1 MKLRNTLI
9 GSTLLV
15 AAFGSSALSLGRARG
30 AVVLGQPLDL
40 AVDVR
45 LDSAD
50 DNASACFEADVFHG
64 DGQVAANRVRV
75 IVVAGAQ
82 GQDAVVRIRSS
93 AVVDEPVVGVVL
105 RSVCS
110 QKTSR
115 RYDFLPD
122 FPLEMQAAAVP
133 TVIPATVTATPAP
146 ATDAPLAAPAP
157 VAAPRPAPIRAAPV
171 PVVRA
176 PRPAPVS
183 KPILAKEPKEIVAA
197 PKPVVPKVEAK
208 AEPKVET
215 KAEVSDN
222 KPRLK
227 LESPETPDERL
238 VQLKPASDVVLAPTD
253 DLQKREAAAAAWR
266 ELNNLPV
273 ENPQEKQ
280 RLLALEAESKTLKA
294 LLAKNE
300 ADFKQR
306 LDRLESNRY
315 DQSFVYS
322 LLGLLL
328 AAIAAAA
335 FFWNRAR
342 QRVTAAAT
350 DWSHHGEPSAEELQ
364 APPASRPAPLG
375 SPLPPNT
382 LPGPTHD
389 ADVDESLFEDLKK
402 LTAAALSTKPV
413 MPTTPVAPVSPVAPV
428 VSAARSAVTAMPA
441 RSIYPEDFLD
451 VQQHADFFVSLGQYD
466 QAIEVLKKSIHDTA
480 ESSPLAYLELLK
492 IYHTLG
498 RQAEYQQQRD
508 AFNRIFNSE
517 IAAFPAFTQEG
528 QTLEAYPAVLR
539 SIESQ
544 WGTPKV
550 LDYIESCL
558 FRDTVGAAGQ
568 PFDLA
573 AFRELLLLYAVAQGA
588 VRQADGS
595 GSLQS
600 AVTRARTVRASRPHE
615 LELDISR
622 PATLEPSAPRE
633 TSFTQPML
641 LMSELAPLEAQD
653 THPEPLAPAHR
664 PPLDLDLDLN
674 LDFSNSE
681 LMAMQEMSA
690 APAVQPSANPPAP
703 PPLDLDFDLDLDLG
717 LPGPAAA
724 PVPPP
729 VIPVVDS
736 NMLEFD
742 LFDPSVEA
750 KISPKKN

>member
-1 MKLRNTLI
+1 M
-9 GSTLLV
+9 
-15 AAFGSSALSLGRARG
+15 
-30 AVVLGQPLDL
+30 LGQPLDL

-50 DNASACFEADVFHG
+50 DSASSCFEADVFYG
-64 DGQVAANRVRV
+64 EGPVAANRVRV
-75 IVVAGAQ
+75 IVVSGSQ
-82 GQDAVVRIRSS
+82 GGQDAVVRIRAS
-93 AVVDEPVVGVVL
+93 AAVDEPVVGVVL
-105 RSVCS
+105 RSICS
-110 QKTSR
+110 QKASR

-122 FPLEMQAAAVP
+122 FPVETRAAAVP
-133 TVIPATVTATPAP
+133 TIIPATVTAPTAAP
-146 ATDAPLAAPAP
+146 SPVADGSVAAPAP
-157 VAAPRPAPIRAAPV
+157 VAAPRPAPIRNANPV

-183 KPILAKEPKEIVAA
+183 KPILAREPKEPVAVA
-197 PKPVVPKVEAK
+197 VPKPVAPKVEPKVEAK
-208 AEPKVET
+208 AEVP
-215 KAEVSDN
+215 DN

-238 VQLKPASDVVLAPTD
+238 VQLKPASDVVLAPTA
-253 DLQKREAAAAAWR
+253 DLQKRESAAAAWR

-315 DQSFVYS
+315 DESFVYS

-342 QRVTAAAT
+342 QRAPSVTT
-350 DWSHHGEPSAEELQ
+350 DWAHHGEPSAEELGRT
-364 APPASRPAPLG
+364 PPMSRPAPLA
-375 SPLPPNT
+375 SQLPPNT
-382 LPGPTHD
+382 LPGPNHD
-389 ADVDESLFEDLKK
+389 ADVDESLFDDLKK
-402 LTAAALSTKPV
+402 LTAVTMPVKPL
-413 MPTTPVAPVSPVAPV
+413 TPVP
-428 VSAARSAVTAMPA
+428 RSAVTAMPA
-441 RSIYPEDFLD
+441 RSIYPDDFLD

-508 AFNRIFNSE
+508 AFNRIFNSHIPE
-517 IAAFPAFTQEG
+517 FPAFTREG
-528 QTLEAYPAVLR
+528 QSLEGYPAVLR

-550 LDYIESCL
+550 LDFIEACL
-558 FRDTVGAAGQ
+558 FRDTATGAGK

-573 AFRELLLLYAVAQGA
+573 AYRELLLLYAMAQGT

-595 GSLQS
+595 AHSPKTRPRTA
-600 AVTRARTVRASRPHE
+600 AVTRPQE
-615 LELDISR
+615 LELDISQ
-622 PATLEPSAPRE
+622 PVPLEASAPRE

-641 LMSELAPLEAQD
+641 LMSEMAPLESQD
-653 THPEPLAPAHR
+653 THPQPLAPAHR

-681 LMAMQEMSA
+681 LMAMQEIPSVPATLPPVPA
-690 APAVQPSANPPAP
+690 A
-703 PPLDLDFDLDLDLG
+703 LDLDFDLDLDLD
-717 LPGPAAA
+717 LAAPAPVAA
-724 PVPPP
+724 PVPAPP
-729 VIPVVDS
+729 AIPVVDS

-742 LFDPSVEA
+742 LFDPSIEA
-750 KISPKKN
+750 KISPKKT

>member
-1 MKLRNTLI
+1 M
-9 GSTLLV
+9 
-15 AAFGSSALSLGRARG
+15 
-30 AVVLGQPLDL
+30 VLGQPLDL

-75 IVVAGAQ
+75 IVVSGAQ

-93 AVVDEPVVGVVL
+93 AVVDEPIVGVVL

-110 QKTSR
+110 QKASR
-115 RYDFLPD
+115 RYDFLTD
-122 FPLEMQAAAVP
+122 FPVEMQAAAVP
-133 TVIPATVTATPAP
+133 AIIPATVTAPSAAPAP
-146 ATDAPLAAPAP
+146 VMDAPMAAPAPAP
-157 VAAPRPAPIRAAPV
+157 VAAPRSAPIRAANPV

-183 KPILAKEPKEIVAA
+183 KPIVAKEPKVAAPA

-208 AEPKVET
+208 AEPKVEPKVEAKT
-215 KAEVSDN
+215 EVPDN

-253 DLQKREAAAAAWR
+253 DPQKREAAAAAWR
-266 ELNNLPV
+266 ELNNLPA

-315 DQSFVYS
+315 DENFVYS

-342 QRVTAAAT
+342 QRLTTATT
-350 DWSHHGEPSAEELQ
+350 DWSHHGEPTAEELR
-364 APPASRPAPLG
+364 APPLSRPAPLG
-375 SPLPPNT
+375 SQLPPNT
-382 LPGPTHD
+382 LPGPNHD

-402 LTAAALSTKPV
+402 LTAATLPTKP
-413 MPTTPVAPVSPVAPV
+413 TAPF
-428 VSAARSAVTAMPA
+428 SAAPRSAVTAMPA

-466 QAIEVLKKSIHDTA
+466 QAIDVLKKSIHDTS

-508 AFNRIFNSE
+508 AFNRIFHSE
-517 IAAFPAFTQEG
+517 IPAFGAFTQEG
-528 QTLEAYPAVLR
+528 QTLEGYPAVLR

-550 LDYIESCL
+550 LDFIETCL
-558 FRDTVGAAGQ
+558 FRDTATGK

-573 AFRELLLLYAVAQGA
+573 AYRELLLLYAMAQGT
-588 VRQADGS
+588 VRQSDS
-595 GSLQS
+595 SLQG
-600 AVTRARTVRASRPHE
+600 AMTRARTARASRPQD
-615 LELDISR
+615 LELDISQ
-622 PATLEPSAPRE
+622 PEPSEASAPRE
-633 TSFTQPML
+633 TVFTQPML
-641 LMSELAPLEAQD
+641 LMSEMAPLEAQD

-681 LMAMQEMSA
+681 LMAMQEL
-690 APAVQPSANPPAP
+690 PAVPAVVTPAKPPAP
-703 PPLDLDFDLDLDLG
+703 APLDLDFDLDLDLG

-724 PVPPP
+724 PAPVAPP

-742 LFDPSVEA
+742 LFDPSIEA
-750 KISPKKN
+750 KISPKKT

>member
-1 MKLRNTLI
+1 M
-9 GSTLLV
+9 
-15 AAFGSSALSLGRARG
+15 
-30 AVVLGQPLDL
+30 VLGQPLDL

-45 LDSAD
+45 LDSSD
-50 DNASACFEADVFHG
+50 DAGTACFEADVFHG
-64 DGQVAANRVRV
+64 DGQVAPNRVRV
-75 IVVAGAQ
+75 IVVGGTQ

-105 RSVCS
+105 RSICG
-110 QKTSR
+110 QKASR
-115 RYDFLPD
+115 RYDFLTD
-122 FPLEMQAAAVP
+122 FPVETHASAVP
-133 TVIPATVTATPAP
+133 TIIPATVTAQTAAP
-146 ATDAPLAAPAP
+146 SSATDAPMATPATAP
-157 VAAPRPAPIRAAPV
+157 VAAPRTAPIRSAVNPV

-176 PRPAPVS
+176 PRPVPVS
-183 KPILAKEPKEIVAA
+183 KPIVAKETVVA
-197 PKPVVPKVEAK
+197 PKPVTTK

-215 KAEVSDN
+215 KAEAPDN

-238 VQLKPASDVVLAPTD
+238 VQLKPASDLVLAPTD
-253 DLQKREAAAAAWR
+253 DPQKREAAAAAWR

-280 RLLALEAESKTLKA
+280 RLLTLEAESKTLKA

-300 ADFKQR
+300 ADFKLR
-306 LDRLESNRY
+306 LDKLESNRY
-315 DQSFVYS
+315 DESFVYS

-342 QRVTAAAT
+342 QRIATAST
-350 DWSHHGEPSAEELQ
+350 DWSHHGEPSAEELGR
-364 APPASRPAPLG
+364 ASSMSRPASLA
-375 SPLPPNT
+375 SQLPPNT
-382 LPGPTHD
+382 LPGPNHD
-389 ADVDESLFEDLKK
+389 ADVDESLFDDLKK
-402 LTAAALSTKPV
+402 LTAATMPTKPLA
-413 MPTTPVAPVSPVAPV
+413 PVA
-428 VSAARSAVTAMPA
+428 RSGVTATPA

-466 QAIEVLKKSIHDTA
+466 QAIDVLKKSIH
-480 ESSPLAYLELLK
+480 ESADVSPLAYLELLK

-498 RQAEYQQQRD
+498 RQAEYQQQRE
-508 AFNRIFNSE
+508 AFNRIFNSQ
-517 IAAFPAFTQEG
+517 IPDFPAFTQEG
-528 QTLEAYPAVLR
+528 QPLEGYPAVLR

-550 LDYIESCL
+550 LDFIEACL
-558 FRDTVGAAGQ
+558 FCDTSAGAGK

-573 AFRELLLLYAVAQGA
+573 AYRELLLLYAMAQGT

-595 GSLQS
+595 LHD
-600 AVTRARTVRASRPHE
+600 AMPKARAGRASRPQE
-615 LELDISR
+615 LELDVSK
-622 PATLEPSAPRE
+622 PAPLEASAPRE

-641 LMSELAPLEAQD
+641 LMSEMAPLEAQD
-653 THPEPLAPAHR
+653 THPEPLAPSHR

-681 LMAMQEMSA
+681 LMAMQELPAVSA
-690 APAVQPSANPPAP
+690 AIPPAP
-703 PPLDLDFDLDLDLG
+703 AALDLDFDLDLDLG
-717 LPGPAAA
+717 APGPVVAPA
-724 PVPPP
+724 PVPPVAP
-729 VIPVVDS
+729 TIDS

>member
-1 MKLRNTLI
+1 M
-9 GSTLLV
+9 
-15 AAFGSSALSLGRARG
+15 
-30 AVVLGQPLDL
+30 VLGQPLDL

-64 DGQVAANRVRV
+64 DGQVASNRVRV
-75 IVVAGAQ
+75 IVVSGGQ

-93 AVVDEPVVGVVL
+93 AVVDEPIVGVVL

-110 QKTSR
+110 QKASR
-115 RYDFLPD
+115 RYDFLTD
-122 FPLEMQAAAVP
+122 FPVETHAAAVP
-133 TVIPATVTATPAP
+133 TIIPATVTASSAAP
-146 ATDAPLAAPAP
+146 SPVMDAPTAAPAP
-157 VAAPRPAPIRAAPV
+157 APIAAPRSAPIRGADPV

-183 KPILAKEPKEIVAA
+183 KPILAKEPKVVA
-197 PKPVVPKVEAK
+197 PKPVVPKAEPKIEPK
-208 AEPKVET
+208 AEPK
-215 KAEVSDN
+215 AEVPDN

-238 VQLKPASDVVLAPTD
+238 VQLKPASDVVLTPSD
-253 DLQKREAAAAAWR
+253 DPQKREAAAAVWR
-266 ELNNLPV
+266 ELNHLPV

-315 DQSFVYS
+315 DENFVYS

-342 QRVTAAAT
+342 QRLASAST
-350 DWSHHGEPSAEELQ
+350 DWSHHGEPTAEELR
-364 APPASRPAPLG
+364 APPMSRPAPLG
-375 SPLPPNT
+375 SQLPPNT
-382 LPGPTHD
+382 LPGPNHD

-402 LTAAALSTKPV
+402 LTAATLPV
-413 MPTTPVAPVSPVAPV
+413 QPV
-428 VSAARSAVTAMPA
+428 VPAPRSAVTAMPA

-466 QAIEVLKKSIHDTA
+466 QAIDVLKKSIHDTA
-480 ESSPLAYLELLK
+480 ESSPLAHLDLLK

-508 AFNRIFNSE
+508 AFNRIFNSQ
-517 IAAFPAFTQEG
+517 IPAFGAFTQEG
-528 QTLEAYPAVLR
+528 QTLEGYPAVLR
-539 SIESQ
+539 TIESQ

-550 LDYIESCL
+550 LDAIEACL
-558 FRDTVGAAGQ
+558 FRDTAEGK

-573 AFRELLLLYAVAQGA
+573 AYRELLLLYAMAQGT

-595 GSLQS
+595 MQGAMS
-600 AVTRARTVRASRPHE
+600 RARTARASRPQE
-615 LELDISR
+615 LELDISQ
-622 PATLEPSAPRE
+622 PVPLEASAPRE

-641 LMSELAPLEAQD
+641 LMSEMAPLEAQD

-681 LMAMQEMSA
+681 LMAMQELPTV
-690 APAVQPSANPPAP
+690 PAVNTSAPSPAP
-703 PPLDLDFDLDLDLG
+703 TPAPLDLDFDLDLDLG
-717 LPGPAAA
+717 LPGPVPA
-724 PVPPP
+724 PVAPP

-742 LFDPSVEA
+742 LFDPSIEA